1 MCHGSGTGGKIN
13 LPRETDRHRATAFSF
28 VSMILDGIIAYRC
41 FLTASSEAI
50 AVLQVA
56 LLLLIL
62 AILSNYNDYIML

>member
-41 FLTASSEAI
+41 FLVEQKGYSAFFVQCPLFWLFTKDI
-50 AVLQVA
+50 
-56 LLLLIL
+56 LLT
-62 AILSNYNDYIML
+62 YK